1 MGLMIPVLLGLITEM
16 YLVMPTRD
24 LGAQPPSIELLPI
37 WTRGFVCMSIIR
49 GMTNLV
55 PENEWHNRVNAVSCF
70 TSICVVYSFQIQ
82 IFQPDLHAVNIRDLT
97 TKVVMPVMAV
107 GLAAILIPVI
117 SAIMLIKS
125 GVFGKLWFILDEKT
139 MTLSKIN

>member
-16 YLVMPTRD
+16 YLVMPMRD
-24 LGAQPPSIELLPI
+24 LGTQPPSIELLPI

-55 PENEWHNRVNAVSCF
+55 PENEWHNRVNAVSCC
-70 TSICVVYSFQIQ
+70 TSISMLFFSFQIQ

-107 GLAAILIPVI
+107 GLAAILIPVA

-125 GVFGKLWFILDEKT
+125 GVFGKLFG
-139 MTLSKIN
+139 